1 MYSSHRHDPLA
12 VSASVCAH
20 MGIYRCV
27 ISTPKRRNY
36 NLYAFLHLPWDLEQL
51 WSLNDSVNTGGLS
64 DPRAK

>member
-20 MGIYRCV
+20 MVYRYV
-27 ISTPKRRNY
+27 ISTPKRKNY
-36 NLYAFLHLPWDLEQL
+36 SLYAFSHLPGDLAQL